1 MVHDNFNAMVS
12 SLERASGGADV
23 KEQYKQFLQVVDGHD
38 LWSDNDERSEL
49 EIGHAGGMVFIQRAT
64 LSIVLLPQ
72 SQPLLMLGS
81 LLQTGT
87 ITLYPLLTT
96 E

>member
-38 LWSDNDERSEL
+38 LWSDNDERS
-49 EIGHAGGMVFIQRAT
+49 RA
-64 LSIVLLPQ
+64 
-72 SQPLLMLGS
+72 
-81 LLQTGT
+81 
-87 ITLYPLLTT
+87 
-96 E
+96 